1 MQICTVNKTN
11 IKMKKM
17 KKLSVSI
24 LATVAILLSSCSLDN
39 DDENQGI
46 IPGTEVTSQNLAGN
60 LTTDL
65 RLTSGIAHNLIGA
78 LLVKDGATL
87 TIDAGTRINAL
98 AGGTDVYILVEKGG
112 EIIAD
117 GTADNPIV
125 FTSNATN
132 PQPGD
137 WGGIIV
143 NGKAPLSR
151 QAGSESNS
159 AAEVN
164 AAILYGGAVSEDN
177 SGILNYVK
185 IEYTGARIDDEA
197 EHNGLTLNA
206 VGAGTVISNI
216 AILNGDDDGIEFFGG
231 TVNATNILVVNAKD
245 DMFDFTQGYV
255 GTCTNLYGVRENGY
269 TAVTS
274 DPRGIEADGNLDG
287 NTPTDIDQSQFTID
301 KITIINNASGVDM
314 SDGIKVRRGATATIT
329 NAYLSLGTG
338 ATYSD
343 LVDLT
348 DGKGDGT
355 DAISITGN
363 ANTANGLDI
372 TDIKNTTSGGASVSI
387 TAATTGGADSSVF
400 AWSGYSF

>member
-17 KKLSVSI
+17 KKLSVCI

-112 EIIAD
+112 KIIAD

-151 QAGSESNS
+151 QAGSDSNS

-164 AAILYGGAVSEDN
+164 AAILYGGAVSDDN

-231 TVNATNILVVNAKD
+231 TVNASNILVVNAKD

-329 NAYLSLGTG
+329 NAYLSLGAG

-372 TDIKNTTSGGASVSI
+372 TDIKNTTSGGATVAI

-400 AWSGYSF
+400 TWTGYSF

>member
-112 EIIAD
+112 KIIAD

-164 AAILYGGAVSEDN
+164 AAILYGGAISEDN

-287 NTPTDIDQSQFTID
+287 NTPTDIDQSLFTID

>member
-112 EIIAD
+112 KIIAD

-287 NTPTDIDQSQFTID
+287 NTPTDIDQSLFTID

-329 NAYLSLGTG
+329 NAYLSLGSG

-372 TDIKNTTSGGASVSI
+372 TDIKNTTSGGATVSI

>member
-231 TVNATNILVVNAKD
+231 TVNAINILVVNAKD

-287 NTPTDIDQSQFTID
+287 NTPTDINQSQFTID